1 MPENFAETIEDYA
14 RRAAKY
20 APVDAALRAVYGP
33 LDWQDGTDP
42 MEELVSCILSQNTND
57 ANRDRAF
64 FAMRERYPTW
74 QSVVDAPTDEL
85 IDTLRPAGLANQKA
99 PRIQRVLERIHEER
113 GAYNIDF
120 LRDMTLDEARAW
132 LVSFDGIGPKTAAIV
147 LCFAFGRPA
156 FPVDTHIYRVGQRLG
171 FIPAH
176 FNVERAHP
184 LMEALVPDYQHYAF
198 HIYLIRHG
206 RDTCNARKPHCER
219 CPLRPVC
226 DYYVTEVQGGS
237 LK

>member
-20 APVDAALRAVYGP
+20 APVDAALRTVYGP

-74 QSVVDAPTDEL
+74 QSVVDTPTDEL

-99 PRIQRVLERIHEER
+99 PRIQRVLERIYE
-113 GAYNIDF
+113 
-120 LRDMTLDEARAW
+120 
-132 LVSFDGIGPKTAAIV
+132 
-147 LCFAFGRPA
+147 
-156 FPVDTHIYRVGQRLG
+156 
-171 FIPAH
+171 
-176 FNVERAHP
+176 
-184 LMEALVPDYQHYAF
+184 
-198 HIYLIRHG
+198 
-206 RDTCNARKPHCER
+206 
-219 CPLRPVC
+219 
-226 DYYVTEVQGGS
+226 
-237 LK
+237 